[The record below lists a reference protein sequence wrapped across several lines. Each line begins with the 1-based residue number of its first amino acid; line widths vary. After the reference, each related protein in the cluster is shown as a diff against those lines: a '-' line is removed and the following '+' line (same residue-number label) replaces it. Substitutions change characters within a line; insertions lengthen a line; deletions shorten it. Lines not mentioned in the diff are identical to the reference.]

1 MERVKGC
8 AVKWGRVEAPKK
20 GEGGVEVKGANPA
33 VKNADRESTLQG
45 SDAGEPVSVKNPAS
59 QTFEARVRKIARVGH
74 NEPVAGVKCRIAIV
88 RPRIKRVSS
97 QPVAQIFKA
106 RSAIQGV

>member
-1 MERVKGC
+1 MGTE
-8 AVKWGRVEAPKK
+8 EAPKE
-20 GEGGVEVKGANPA
+20 GEGGAEGKGAKPA

-59 QTFEARVRKIARVGH
+59 QTFEARVRKIVRVVH

-88 RPRIKRVSS
+88 TPRIKRVSS
-97 QPVAQIFKA
+97 QPLAQVFNTT
-106 RSAIQGV
+106 SAIHAL